1 MESKVLEDRRKTLEE
16 EFFRKENERQR
27 EALRQRQD
35 RTDRKDGLRIAGITD
50 EALAEK
56 LLDLGV
62 GAEEVVAL
70 GLIPLIAVAWAD
82 GSVDDKEREALLRGA
97 REAGVHDGGPGEA
110 LLKSWLATQPP
121 ASLVDTWS
129 AYVRELCATMAP
141 EAKRE
146 FRDELLSRTQEIARA
161 AGGFL
166 GIATVSPAE
175 KAVIEQLS
183 KAFCAD

>member
-1 MESKVLEDRRKTLEE
+1 MESKILEDRRKSLEE

-50 EALAEK
+50 ETLAEQ
-56 LLDLGV
+56 LIDLGV

-82 GSVDDKEREALLRGA
+82 GSVDDTEREALLRGA
-97 REAGVHDGGPGEA
+97 REAGVRDGGPGEA
-110 LLKSWLATQPP
+110 LLKSWLATRPP

-146 FRDELLSRTQEIARA
+146 FRDELLNRTQEVARA

-175 KAVIEQLS
+175 KAVIERLS
-183 KAFCAD
+183 QAFCAD